1 MTNAWFLQANPSQYD
16 IDSALIELKEIWW
29 RVPQHTS
36 EIHVGDEVAIWRS
49 GKEAGIVGVGRI
61 ASEPQL
67 HQDPSGNQTYA
78 LATDD
83 LEGVTTRALVVVKK
97 APFVSKEQLRE
108 MPILRDHQIIRA
120 PMGTVFP
127 ISSDEWLGLSE
138 LLPAPPDAAEVAAMA
153 LPLAF
158 AWHQR
163 SKGVLPMPG
172 GYDGY
177 LESLQTICGIV
188 EEERPTP
195 KELVDR
201 LAAVLGVKETAA
213 RLRES
218 FLRKVGIIELQ
229 DGLCK
234 LSNWTKLWLESG
246 DSRILVALLHSRC
259 QLIGE
264 LLEACIESKT
274 TEEMLIIANTHYG
287 MGWDTQT
294 QIVNRRGWLQSAG
307 MLEPTEDA
315 KILITTTGQT
325 LLSDLDIY
333 VPVESEMV
341 DSCRI
346 VEEEGSEFTETPLR
360 SVIDELVASIKE
372 SSIESTN
379 PDRFEKI
386 VRNAFAFLGFQAEW
400 LGGSG
405 RTDVLLDAL
414 LDDKE
419 SYTVIID
426 CKTSGSGSVSDNQ
439 IDWLTLREHKAR
451 HAAQYVAVV
460 APNPNGSR
468 LFDRAK
474 QEGVTIISADQLSGL
489 CRQHF
494 KSPIGLDT
502 YRTLFEEGGEVDTQL
517 VDERAE
523 GDKLAATICD
533 TIRVQS
539 SELGRLTARDLY
551 VLLKGS
557 STAEGLTVEDFQSL
571 LNTLASPLLSVLDGS
586 EQLGYRVTTST
597 GVVQQRLDIISRLLG
612 SQSSYGA
619 TE

>member
-1 MTNAWFLQANPSQYD
+1 
-16 IDSALIELKEIWW
+16 
-29 RVPQHTS
+29 
-36 EIHVGDEVAIWRS
+36 
-49 GKEAGIVGVGRI
+49 
-61 ASEPQL
+61 
-67 HQDPSGNQTYA
+67 
-78 LATDD
+78 
-83 LEGVTTRALVVVKK
+83 
-97 APFVSKEQLRE
+97 
-108 MPILRDHQIIRA
+108 
-120 PMGTVFP
+120 
-127 ISSDEWLGLSE
+127 
-138 LLPAPPDAAEVAAMA
+138 
-153 LPLAF
+153 
-158 AWHQR
+158 
-163 SKGVLPMPG
+163 
-172 GYDGY
+172 
-177 LESLQTICGIV
+177 
-188 EEERPTP
+188 
-195 KELVDR
+195 
-201 LAAVLGVKETAA
+201 
-213 RLRES
+213 
-218 FLRKVGIIELQ
+218 
-229 DGLCK
+229 
-234 LSNWTKLWLESG
+234 
-246 DSRILVALLHSRC
+246 
-259 QLIGE
+259 
-264 LLEACIESKT
+264 
-274 TEEMLIIANTHYG
+274 MLIIANTHYG

-523 GDKLAATICD
+523 GDKRIANLAATICD